1 MSELTLL
8 TVPVFSTLCNAAF
21 NLRREVF
28 VVEQNVP
35 QEEELD
41 AEDMTAT
48 HVVAILAGEVVG
60 TLRLLH
66 KAEHIKI
73 GRVAV
78 RRDFRGQGIARAMI
92 EDVMA
97 HWGQTNQN
105 RFYLTSQTDKIG
117 MYEKYGFVAYGEEF
131 LDAGIPHYAMKN
143 Y

>member
-1 MSELTLL
+1 MSQITIL

-41 AEDMTAT
+41 AYDLTAV
-48 HVVAILAGEVVG
+48 HMVAIAEGEVCG
-60 TLRLLH
+60 TLRLITMQ
-66 KAEHIKI
+66 EHIKI

-78 RRDFRGQGIARAMI
+78 RRDWRGHGIARAMMLQAM
-92 EDVMA
+92 DMMA
-97 HWGQTNQN
+97 DKASS
-105 RFYLTSQTDKIG
+105 RFYLTSQTDKVG
-117 MYEKYGFVAYGEEF
+117 MYEKLGFVAFGEEF
-131 LDAGIPHYAMKN
+131 LDAGIPHFAMKN